1 MGCRTCSLVKSSEK
15 LLMFKSSEKL
25 KIIAIGAHGDD
36 IELACG
42 GTLSK
47 AINHGHD
54 VSMVLVTGN
63 GSKDHNNK
71 SIRKDNEAKKEAIAA
86 AEILGVS
93 NINILG
99 YQDTCVPYSVDLII
113 ELEKIITKFEPDII
127 FTHFVFDTHQ
137 DHIRTAHSTI
147 SAARRHNTI
156 LLYEPIN
163 PSGQGYVPFRPQV
176 YIDITETIETK
187 INSLK
192 AHKSQYKKYTNKW
205 IEAVEARAKFRG
217 FEMGADFAEC
227 FEVVRTE
234 LKLN

>member
-1 MGCRTCSLVKSSEK
+1 MAKSSEK
-15 LLMFKSSEKL
+15 LLMFSNQKKL

-47 AINHGHD
+47 AINNGHD
-54 VSMVLVTGN
+54 VYMVLVTGH
-63 GSKDHNNK
+63 GSKDHNNQI
-71 SIRKDNEAKKEAIAA
+71 IRKNDEAKTEAKAA
-86 AEILGVS
+86 AEILGVT
-93 NINILG
+93 NIKVLG
-99 YQDTCVPYSVDLII
+99 YKDTCVPYSVDLII
-113 ELEKIITKFEPDII
+113 ELEKIITEYNPDVI

-163 PSGQGYVPFRPQV
+163 PSGQGYVPFRPQI

-192 AHKSQYKKYTNKW
+192 AHKSQYKKYTSKW
-205 IEAVEARAKFRG
+205 IDAVEARAKFRG
-217 FEMGADFAEC
+217 FEMGAEFAEC
-227 FEVVRTE
+227 FEVVRLE